1 MNILW
6 TRSNLPLSKL
16 ICKVTNE
23 PVSHVALSYHGIII
37 HADFLGVR
45 FSEESSFRSSHEV
58 VFEMKIE
65 GENNETKILELLK
78 KYHGRRYDF
87 GALLFLGFS
96 LLLRHYC
103 KIPLPKSNLWQS
115 SGMFICTE
123 WVSRF
128 VGEKADSMITPYGL
142 FLRLRQAATN

>member
-1 MNILW
+1 MKILW
-6 TRSNLPLSKL
+6 TRSKLPLSKL
-16 ICKVTNE
+16 ICNVTQE
-23 PVSHVALSYHGIII
+23 PVSHCAISYHGIVI

-45 FSEESSFRSSHEV
+45 LSEEAIFRSSHEV
-58 VFEMKIE
+58 VFEKEVE
-65 GENNETKILELLK
+65 GEDNEKKILELLN
-78 KYHGRRYDF
+78 KYQGHFYDF

-123 WVSRF
+123 WVSKF
-128 VGEKADSMITPYGL
+128 VESKADSMITPYGL
-142 FLRLRQAATN
+142 YLKLQDA